1 MFAKERQKKISEL
14 VQKDGAVTTTKLME
28 LFGVSIET
36 VRRDLL
42 AVEQA
47 GQLQRVHGGAVKK
60 GDMKPF
66 QQLHLRSQ
74 SYRTEKDELARTA
87 MDYIQ
92 EGDIL
97 WIDNGSTAVSVAEAI
112 KDRFSCLTVVT
123 CSADVFEILRDH
135 RDISIIL
142 CGGHFMR
149 GENMFVGALA
159 LDMLRSIHVS
169 KAFLHPAAISLEHGI
184 CCYLNEEQQ
193 IQRQVLRSA
202 DEIFCLADSSKFEQK
217 ALLKVCDI
225 NPAYHYVTDSSLPE
239 ELKKLYAENGIE
251 IIWGG
256 TKA

>member
-1 MFAKERQKKISEL
+1 MFAKERQKKISAL
-14 VQKDGAVTTTKLME
+14 LQKDGAVTTAGLVE

-42 AVEQA
+42 TMEQS
-47 GQLQRVHGGAVKK
+47 GHLQRVHGGAVKK

-66 QQLHLRSQ
+66 QQLQQRNQ
-74 SYRTEKDELARTA
+74 SYRTEKDELARAA

-97 WIDNGSTAVSVAEAI
+97 WIDNGSTAISVAEAI
-112 KDRFSCLTVVT
+112 KARFSLLTVVT
-123 CSADVFEILRDH
+123 CSTDVFEILRDH

-149 GENMFVGALA
+149 GENILFGAFT
-159 LDMLRSIHVS
+159 LDMLRSIHVP
-169 KAFLHPAAISLEHGI
+169 KAFLFPAAISLEHGI
-184 CCYLNEEQQ
+184 CCYLNEEHQL
-193 IQRQVLRSA
+193 QRQLLRSA

-217 ALLKVCDI
+217 ALLKVCDV

-251 IIWGG
+251 IIMGG